1 MHKGIC
7 RCDKCNAEIQIKPQ
21 VKKNGD
27 LHISYFEC
35 QKCHEE
41 YVILVTDS
49 TLRKMIQ
56 ETEEARLK
64 AMRNNFNMARFEKH
78 MKIYKALLA
87 KSEQYK
93 LQAKLNEKYLS
104 LRR

>member
-1 MHKGIC
+1 MKKGIC
-7 RCDKCNAEIQIKPQ
+7 KCDKCGSEIQIKPQ

-35 QKCHEE
+35 GKCHEE

-56 ETEEARLK
+56 DTEDARLK
-64 AMRNNFNMARFEKH
+64 AMRNNFNRQRFEKH
-78 MKIYKALLA
+78 MKVYKTLLAESEKYKA
-87 KSEQYK
+87 
-93 LQAKLNEKYLS
+93 QARLKERYLD